1 MLIHEARQIIS
12 RYLLDDSSIVD
23 APTAYYALYH
33 DARRSELRVKLR
45 PSGRAD
51 GFAGRFQT
59 GYDLFRPLVT
69 MRCRTPDTAAD
80 LLAELLI
87 PGRPYLFF
95 AGNHQLPYLG
105 GSFAL
110 QTQRL
115 MRIYYLESKRFR
127 PGINVMVVEKPTPG
141 GLPRFEIQSGGL
153 TAVAGINWQSPGF
166 AEVYVHTDPGARKRG
181 WGQAVVTACTEYILR
196 RGRLPLYLVEA
207 DNEESLALA
216 EAVGYVDSGAQQV
229 YAEGVYL
236 GHPAR
241 RPISIKEEGTAG
253 S

>member
-33 DARRSELRVKLR
+33 DARRSEVRVRLR

-51 GFAGRFQT
+51 GFVGRFQT
-59 GYDLFRPLVT
+59 GHDLFRPLVT
-69 MRCRTPDTAAD
+69 MRCRTADTAAD
-80 LLAELLI
+80 LLAELLT

-95 AGNHQLPYLG
+95 ASGNQLAYLG

-110 QTQRL
+110 ETQRV
-115 MRIYYLESKRFR
+115 MHIYYLESKRFR
-127 PGINVMVVEKPTPG
+127 PQINVMVVEKPTPG
-141 GLPRFEIQSGGL
+141 GLPRFEIHADGL
-153 TAVAGINWQSPGF
+153 AAVAGINWQSPGF
-166 AEVYVHTDPGARKRG
+166 AEVYVHTEPAARRRG

-196 RGRLPLYLVEA
+196 RGRLPLYLVEM

-241 RPISIKEEGTAG
+241 RPVSIKEKGTTG
-253 S
+253 P

>member
-12 RYLLDDSSIVD
+12 RYLIDDSSIAD

-33 DARRSELRVKLR
+33 DARRSEVRVRLR

-51 GFAGRFQT
+51 GFVGRFQT
-59 GYDLFRPLVT
+59 GHDLFRPLVT
-69 MRCRTPDTAAD
+69 MRCRTPETAAD
-80 LLAELLI
+80 LLAELLT

-95 AGNHQLPYLG
+95 ASDSQLPYLG

-110 QTQRL
+110 ETQRL
-115 MRIYYLESKRFR
+115 MRIYCLDSKRFR
-127 PGINVMVVEKPTPG
+127 PKINVMVVEKPAPG
-141 GLPRFEIQSGGL
+141 GLPRFEVQTNGL
-153 TAVAGINWQSPGF
+153 AAVAGINWQSPGF
-166 AEVYVHTDPGARKRG
+166 AEVYVHTEPGARRRG
-181 WGQAVVTACTEYILR
+181 WGQAAVTACTEYILR

-236 GHPAR
+236 GHPAQ
-241 RPISIKEEGTAG
+241 RPISIEEEGTTG
-253 S
+253 L